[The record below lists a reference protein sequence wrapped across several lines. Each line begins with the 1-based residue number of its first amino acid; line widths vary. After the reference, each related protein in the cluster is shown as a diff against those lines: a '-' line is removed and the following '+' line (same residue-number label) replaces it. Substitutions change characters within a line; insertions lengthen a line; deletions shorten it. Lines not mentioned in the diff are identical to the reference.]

1 MVNECNGDVTT
12 ACLGHSGIV
21 VAVKVSLKGVLI
33 GGVLDILSSSV
44 LGIPL
49 AVYAV
54 SKVDLAH
61 TPKDQ
66 LGAAIAAVSQEN
78 PWLYGTQLAV
88 GLACSVLAGYVAAW
102 LAKHNELLNGTLSSF
117 LCVALGI
124 FSIASGKDSH
134 AHWVQILILISAP
147 ACGFFGG
154 YLRVWQRRLPAVA
167 V

>member
-1 MVNECNGDVTT
+1 MN
-12 ACLGHSGIV
+12 
-21 VAVKVSLKGVLI
+21 VSLKGVLI
-33 GGVLDILSSSV
+33 GGIVDILSSSV

-66 LGAAIAAVSQEN
+66 LGAAIAAVSHGN
-78 PWLYGTQLAV
+78 PWLHGMQLAV

-117 LCVALGI
+117 LCVAIGI
-124 FSIASGKDSH
+124 YSMVSGRDSH
-134 AHWVQILILISAP
+134 APWVQILILISAP
-147 ACGFFGG
+147 VCGFFGG
-154 YLRVWQRRLPAVA
+154 YLRLRQRHIPAVLA
-167 V
+167 A

>member
-1 MVNECNGDVTT
+1 M
-12 ACLGHSGIV
+12 
-21 VAVKVSLKGVLI
+21 KVSLKGVLI
-33 GGVLDILSSSV
+33 AGIIGILSSSV

-66 LGAAIAAVSQEN
+66 LGAAVAAVSHGN

-88 GLACSVLAGYVAAW
+88 GLTCSVLAGYVAAW
-102 LAKHNELLNGTLSSF
+102 LAKHDELLNGTLSSF
-117 LCVALGI
+117 LCVAIGI
-124 FSIASGKDSH
+124 YSIASGKDSH

-147 ACGFFGG
+147 VCGFFGG
-154 YLRVWQRRLPAVA
+154 YLRVRQRRIPAVVA
-167 V
+167 A